1 MNLEEVQ
8 NYFKEQIAL
17 GNYEVT
23 DKYQASFGYKKLWV
37 SVLVDNRPFVIEIT
51 LKGKVEQIGDIT
63 ENYLQLGT
71 FSNNQYFQ
79 LGRTGTTKYQITDYS
94 LLKFNVNLKINKL
107 ICNSLKSNSS
117 SGP

>member
-1 MNLEEVQ
+1 MNLESVQ
-8 NYFKEQIAL
+8 EHFKEQIAL

-37 SVLVDNRPFVIEIT
+37 SVLVDNRPFVIEIS

-71 FSNNQYFQ
+71 FSNNQQ
-79 LGRTGTTKYQITDYS
+79 E
-94 LLKFNVNLKINKL
+94 L
-107 ICNSLKSNSS
+107 IYERFRNEI
-117 SGP
+117 